1 MVDYWSRLKPE
12 MDAKGVTK
20 AALSRKLGISY
31 QAIKKVVD
39 GGAFGV
45 ENNFKAARLL
55 GLSPEWLSSGKG
67 PKNAPAFSSASQ
79 TEGLGANYPNA
90 SRANTLTEHMVALEI
105 ALDALPDLLK
115 VSGRDVLSKWVRGEI
130 DARKAAGDLDELAT
144 MAGWQPRPLGA
155 PVAAEHLETIQR
167 LSDEAEARD
176 GEKHAKKQR
185 RRTAA

>member
-12 MDAKGVTK
+12 MDAKGITK

-45 ENNFKAARLL
+45 ENNFKAARHL

-67 PKNAPAFSSASQ
+67 PKYAVTAPPSPVQAQEPSAAYSVV
-79 TEGLGANYPNA
+79 G
-90 SRANTLTEHMVALEI
+90 RANSLTEHMVALEI
-105 ALDALPDLLK
+105 ALEALPDLLQ

-130 DARKAAGDLDELAT
+130 DGRKAARDLDELAT
-144 MAGWQPRPLGA
+144 MASRA
-155 PVAAEHLETIQR
+155 
-167 LSDEAEARD
+167 
-176 GEKHAKKQR
+176 GESGNAHR
-185 RRTAA
+185 NGTDP

>member
-20 AALSRKLGISY
+20 ADLSRKLGISY

-39 GGAFGV
+39 GGAFRV
-45 ENNFKAARLL
+45 KNNFKAARLL
-55 GLSPEWLSSGKG
+55 GLSPEWLSNGKG
-67 PKNAPAFSSASQ
+67 PKYSQAHGSVDLDPVTSRTNA
-79 TEGLGANYPNA
+79 
-90 SRANTLTEHMVALEI
+90 LTEHLVALEI

-144 MAGWQPRPLGA
+144 MAGRKGGSGNGLKNGT
-155 PVAAEHLETIQR
+155 EHL
-167 LSDEAEARD
+167 
-176 GEKHAKKQR
+176 
-185 RRTAA
+185 